1 LTILCLLLLIFPAP
15 IYACAWQNSATPAGN
30 CGGLKPACSA
40 AAAELKAARALI
52 AGYEAQIAAADER
65 IDLARR
71 EIQSLKELSMM
82 EGERAEQL
90 EKVIAAEQEAKAILL
105 RRKEEQEKRIA
116 SLEKQLGR
124 SKKFALIAGVA
135 AGVAILIGASK

>member
-1 LTILCLLLLIFPAP
+1 MKKPVTLKLTILCLLLLIFPAP

-52 AGYEAQIAAADER
+52 AGYEAQIAASDER

-82 EGERAEQL
+82 ESEHAQEL
-90 EKVIAAEQEAKAILL
+90 EKVIAAERDAKSVLL
-105 RRKEEQEKRIA
+105 KLKAEQETRIRK
-116 SLEKQLGR
+116 LEKQLGR
-124 SKKFALIAGVA
+124 SKK
-135 AGVAILIGASK
+135 